1 MKNAIGKLNLELDML
16 KESNNQLVAD
26 LLRVEQENLLCQ
38 DRAETEKIEL
48 LALVEQEKK
57 VLIQSHEVLIVS
69 MQAKAEEKEQQLA
82 DLSRELSSEK
92 ETARMQLEKKEAL
105 LEELKIQLE
114 GDVHRLDD
122 QHTEELKKLR
132 CDHEKMIVV
141 KDEEFSSERA
151 KLVAENQLA
160 IDELERRG
168 QAQSLQQQEEFRL
181 SFRALE
187 EKFSSEKE
195 QLIAAYEE
203 KLALADQHHQAVTVV
218 LNRNYEEAADNV
230 SSVIYL

>member
-1 MKNAIGKLNLELDML
+1 
-16 KESNNQLVAD
+16 
-26 LLRVEQENLLCQ
+26 
-38 DRAETEKIEL
+38 
-48 LALVEQEKK
+48 
-57 VLIQSHEVLIVS
+57 

-114 GDVHRLDD
+114 GVHRLDD

-132 CDHEKMIVV
+132 CDYEKMIVV